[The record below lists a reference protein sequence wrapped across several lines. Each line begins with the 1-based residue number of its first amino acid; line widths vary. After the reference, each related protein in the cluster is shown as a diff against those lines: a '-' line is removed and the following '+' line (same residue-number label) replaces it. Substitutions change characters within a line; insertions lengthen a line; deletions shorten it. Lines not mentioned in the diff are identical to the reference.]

1 MKKKSEGMIVFG
13 AIVTL
18 LLSLVNLSHVLWT
31 WWLVS
36 EQIKTGWGFGT
47 NIEMAVLYPWMT
59 ELLCVPALTAA
70 VVYLIMSC
78 FKRHSKLLLTLNIL
92 LLVCAVAQFTVT
104 NLFIWN

>member
-1 MKKKSEGMIVFG
+1 
-13 AIVTL
+13 
-18 LLSLVNLSHVLWT
+18 
-31 WWLVS
+31 
-36 EQIKTGWGFGT
+36 
-47 NIEMAVLYPWMT
+47 MT

-92 LLVCAVAQFTVT
+92 LLVCAVAQFAVT